1 MKLHYIKLKNYRQYR
16 ETKIVFSTSQDQHIT
31 IIQGNNGVG
40 KSNLL
45 NAITWC
51 LYGEERHI
59 RDEDRG
65 LPMVNEKVYHAL
77 TTGEQAIVQVELAL
91 GGQQI
96 EYTITRTA
104 HVLKRLDDQVAVREP
119 LGPIVMYLMRGNW
132 RRSPQPSYTINS
144 LLPAEISHFFFFDGE
159 QLDNF
164 FEGNSTERVQTGVIN
179 VSQIDLLDRALQ
191 HLEQVQKEYRR
202 KAQKLSPKI
211 EKITQTYENT
221 EKELAKSQKE
231 LKLYEQNREAS
242 KKKLEKVDKQLRN
255 SNIELVR
262 TLQQNR
268 DIQKQQVKQYES
280 RLDLKRDKSIAGLL
294 QLAAPV
300 YAHLALK
307 QALELFEEQ
316 EANREEPAKVHP
328 SFFQTLLATER
339 CICGHDLH
347 EGSSARAHVVHC
359 MNEMTSSVAEIDQ
372 RIDPQ
377 SNLQAMLQQIPR
389 QISEHKELAEEVQ
402 EIEAQIKKIKI
413 QLKESSTQLK
423 QFGAIQVKEIQLLQ
437 QQQRKYEEAIEKSS
451 EQIGSTQRKI
461 ILFNKTLAEVKQI
474 LNRALEDDKRLKELQ
489 ARLKLLNTSHDLLR
503 DIRNDLLTEVR
514 EQIEQKTEEYFRQLI
529 WKKETYERV
538 KINETYQVRVFN
550 TRGMSSLGSLSAGE
564 QQVLGLA
571 FMAALGTVS
580 GFKAPVV
587 IDTPIGRISG
597 KPRNNIAE
605 SLPTYLSDTQ
615 LILLMTDTEYTPEV
629 QSRLKAHIG
638 KEYQLNFIESEA
650 QTKVTA
656 T

>member
-16 ETKIVFSTSQDQHIT
+16 DTKIGFSTSQDKHLT

-65 LPMVNEKVYHAL
+65 LPMVNEKVYHGLA
-77 TTGEQAIVQVELAL
+77 TGEQTTVEVELAL
-91 GGQQI
+91 GGEKIQ
-96 EYTITRTA
+96 YTITRTA
-104 HVLKRLDDQVAVREP
+104 QVLRRLDDQVAVREP

-132 RRSPQPSYTINS
+132 RRSPQPTYTINS

-164 FEGNSTERVQTGVIN
+164 FEGNSTKRVQTGVIN

-211 EKITQTYENT
+211 DQITQTYENT
-221 EKELAKSQKE
+221 ENELAESQKE
-231 LKLYEQNREAS
+231 LNLYKQNREAS
-242 KKKLEKVDKQLRN
+242 KKKLEEVDKQLRN

-268 DIQKQQVKQYES
+268 DMLKRQVKEYES
-280 RLDLKRDKSIAGLL
+280 RLDLKRKKSIAGLL

-300 YAHLALK
+300 YAHSALK
-307 QALELFEEQ
+307 QALKLFEEQ
-316 EANREEPAKVHP
+316 DPKAEERAKVHP

-347 EGSSARAHVVHC
+347 EGSQARAHVVRC
-359 MNEMTSSVAEIDQ
+359 MNEITGSSAEIDQ
-372 RIDPQ
+372 RIDRQ
-377 SNLQAMLQQIPR
+377 SNLQAILQQIPR
-389 QISEHKELAEEVQ
+389 QISEQKELAEEVQ

-413 QLKESSTQLK
+413 QLKESSIQLK
-423 QFGAIQVKEIQLLQ
+423 KFAVIQVEEIQVLE
-437 QQQRKYEEAIEKSS
+437 QQQRKYEETIEKSS

-461 ILFNKTLAEVKQI
+461 VLLEKTRAELKQI
-474 LNRALEDDKRLKELQ
+474 LNRALEDDKRLKDLQ
-489 ARLKLLNTSHDLLR
+489 ARLKLLNTSYDLLR
-503 DIRNDLLTEVR
+503 DIRNELLTEVR

-529 WKKETYERV
+529 WKKETYDRV
-538 KINETYQVRVFN
+538 EINETYQVRVFN
-550 TRGMSSLGSLSAGE
+550 TRGMSSLGTLSAGE
-564 QQVLGLA
+564 QQMLGLA

-580 GFKAPVV
+580 GFNAPIV

-629 QSRLKAHIG
+629 QSRLNPYIG